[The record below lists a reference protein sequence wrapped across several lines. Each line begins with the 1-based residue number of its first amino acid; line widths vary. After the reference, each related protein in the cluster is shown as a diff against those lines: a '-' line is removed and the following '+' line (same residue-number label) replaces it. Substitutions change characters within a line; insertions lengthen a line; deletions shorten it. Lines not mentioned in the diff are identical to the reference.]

1 MEKAK
6 EEINALKKTIEI
18 NRDKLNRMIS
28 ENEGN
33 VYNKEILKLSRELDE
48 LLVKYQS
55 YNGLWYYHLIN

>member
-33 VYNKEILKLSRELDE
+33 VNNKEILKLSRELDE

-55 YNGLWYYHLIN
+55 YNGL

>member
-33 VYNKEILKLSRELDE
+33 VNNKEILKLSRELDE

-55 YNGLWYYHLIN
+55 YNGLW

>member
-55 YNGLWYYHLIN
+55 YNGL